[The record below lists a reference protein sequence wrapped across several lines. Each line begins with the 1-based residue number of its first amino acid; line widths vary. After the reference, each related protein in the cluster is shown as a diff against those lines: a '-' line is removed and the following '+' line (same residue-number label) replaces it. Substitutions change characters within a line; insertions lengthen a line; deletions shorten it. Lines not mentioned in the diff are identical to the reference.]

1 MSGDGPILHIICGK
15 IAAGKSTL
23 ARKLADQP
31 NTVLIG
37 EDDWLA
43 SLFGDQML
51 TLADYVR
58 FSAKL
63 RTAMAGHV
71 PQLLNAGMSV
81 VLDYPANTIETRQWM
96 KAIVDAARADHQ
108 LHLLMPSDEVCLER
122 LRRRNA
128 SGEHPFA
135 ATEEQFHLV
144 SKHFVPPTPD
154 EGFNV
159 VHHDVAA

>member
-1 MSGDGPILHIICGK
+1 MSGDGPVLHIICGK

-23 ARKLADQP
+23 ARKLAERP
-31 NTVLIG
+31 RTVLIS
-37 EDDWLA
+37 EDEWLA
-43 SLFGDQML
+43 NLFGDQMS

-71 PQLLNAGMSV
+71 PKLLDVGVSV

-96 KAIVDAARADHQ
+96 KTIVDATKVDHQ

-122 LRRRNA
+122 LRQRNA

-135 ATEEQFHLV
+135 ATEEQFHRV
-144 SKHFVPPTPD
+144 SKHFVPPAPD